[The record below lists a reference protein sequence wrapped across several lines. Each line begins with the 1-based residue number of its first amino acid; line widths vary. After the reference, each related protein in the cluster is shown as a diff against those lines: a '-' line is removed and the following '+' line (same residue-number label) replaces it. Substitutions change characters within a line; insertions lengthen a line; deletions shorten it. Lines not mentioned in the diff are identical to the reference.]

1 MRKFWIAAILALC
14 MGLTLMLIAGCD
26 FADIIDIH
34 DKLHDDEG
42 EENGDVDGEVDGEV
56 YDPDID
62 PEDFVEG
69 IDHPYFPLIP
79 GTTYIYEGDTED
91 GVERIEVNVT
101 DQTRMVLGVECMV
114 VRDRVW
120 LDENEDEVW
129 SDNELIEDT
138 FDWYAQDDDGNV
150 WYFGEDSTELE
161 DGVAVSTEGSWE
173 SGVDGALPGVIMWAE
188 DEMEIGVPYRQEYY
202 EGEAEDMAKILSLS
216 ESVTIDLDSFEDCL
230 QIEEW
235 SPLDPGVAEHKFYA
249 PGIGVILEAKVEG
262 GDEEVELVEVIE
274 P

>member
-79 GTTYIYEGDTED
+79 GVTYIYEGDTED

-120 LDENEDEVW
+120 LDEDEDEVW
-129 SDNELIEDT
+129 SDEELIEDT

-188 DEMEIGVPYRQEYY
+188 DEMEIDVPYRQEYY

-216 ESVTIDLDSFEDCL
+216 ESVTIDFGSFEDCL

-235 SPLDPGVAEHKFYA
+235 SPLDPGVTEHKFYA

-262 GDEEVELVEVIE
+262 GDEEVELVDIIE